1 MNDQNHPLSPNDNP
15 PANASG
21 SQPSDSTP
29 NTPPPMV
36 GSWREQ
42 RRAERW
48 ARREAR
54 WQRRMAH
61 PYSWMVGGVTLVL
74 VGVALLLQNMG
85 QSSLKNW
92 WALFILIP
100 AFWSY
105 VAAVDS
111 FQDHRRLTRGG
122 LGSLIWG
129 SLLALLALA
138 FLFNLEIS
146 LFGPIL
152 LIVGGLGLLVTTLL
166 PN

>member
-1 MNDQNHPLSPNDNP
+1 MNDQNQTPNP
-15 PANASG
+15 EQPANTSG

-29 NTPPPMV
+29 GTPPTTYR
-36 GSWREQ
+36 SWREQ

-54 WQRRMAH
+54 WQLRMAR

-74 VGVALLLQNMG
+74 VGVALLLQSLG

-105 VAAVDS
+105 VAAAES
-111 FQDHRRLTRGG
+111 IRNHGRLTRGG

-129 SLLALLALA
+129 SLLALLALV
-138 FLFNLEIS
+138 FLFNLDIG
-146 LFGPIL
+146 LFWPIL